1 MNLIRLI
8 IFGTLALLIAYALI
22 TSPFDIMASFN
33 PVEWLASSVK
43 GFFEWF
49 FGLFLG
55 WMF

>member
-1 MNLIRLI
+1 
-8 IFGTLALLIAYALI
+8 
-22 TSPFDIMASFN
+22 MASFN